1 MVTCEQFELDV
12 AELALGHVDGER
24 RDALLEHASG
34 CVRCHASLTRTVEAA
49 DGLLLLAQEAEPPA
63 GFESRVLA
71 RTFDPP
77 ARHQRRGWAVAA
89 AVVAALALGAFGGWA
104 LRGDGGRAA
113 AASADIVARASGSV
127 VGHVQ
132 LVGGPTPSVLVTI
145 TSPNAQPGVRTCE
158 LQRPD
163 GSWVTVGT
171 WTLDDVADGFWA
183 TAVDPA
189 LVGSGAMRVV
199 AEDGS
204 VLATANFG

>member
-1 MVTCEQFELDV
+1 MVTCEQFEMDV

-24 RDALLEHASG
+24 RDALLEHAAG
-34 CVRCHASLTRTVEAA
+34 CVRCHASLTGTVETA

-77 ARHQRRGWAVAA
+77 GRHARRAWSVAA
-89 AVVAALALGAFGGWA
+89 AVVVALTVGALGGWV
-104 LRGDGGRAA
+104 LRGANTRDT
-113 AASADIVARASGSV
+113 ASADIVARNSGSV
-127 VGHVQ
+127 IGHVQ
-132 LVGGPTPSVLVTI
+132 LVGSPTPSVLVTI
-145 TSPNAQPGVRTCE
+145 TSPNTQPGVRTCE

-171 WTLDDVADGFWA
+171 WTLDDVADGYWA
-183 TAVDPA
+183 TGVDPA
-189 LVGSGAMRVV
+189 LVASNAMRVV